1 MVTIRVP
8 KDSEIAK
15 VLRDAPASGE
25 PLRIEVG
32 TARFIVTRESLHV
45 VGDEDDIWADYD
57 PERALAAIEAAAG
70 SWSDVDA
77 DALRGDL
84 REQLEQNS
92 ADRSSG

>member
-1 MVTIRVP
+1 MTIRAA
-8 KDSEIAK
+8 KDSVIAK
-15 VLRDAPASGE
+15 VLRDAHASGA

-32 TARFIVTRESLHV
+32 TARVIVTRKSLHV

-57 PERALAAIEAAAG
+57 PERAMAGIEAAAG
-70 SWSDVDA
+70 SWSDVDT

-84 REQLEQNS
+84 REQLGQNS